1 GPFFCASCGEGDGRG
16 RDLGPSVP
24 ETIGR
29 VYHWIGSQPIGAET
43 VAALATE
50 VQANIFS
57 CSSRTKAAT
66 REGILRQC
74 GWVIFNS
81 LSSSGL
87 GWSTDKSGHFLEV
100 IDSLNLME
108 IA

>member
-1 GPFFCASCGEGDGRG
+1 M
-16 RDLGPSVP
+16 
-24 ETIGR
+24 
-29 VYHWIGSQPIGAET
+29 H
-43 VAALATE
+43 
-50 VQANIFS
+50 
-57 CSSRTKAAT
+57 
-66 REGILRQC
+66 QC